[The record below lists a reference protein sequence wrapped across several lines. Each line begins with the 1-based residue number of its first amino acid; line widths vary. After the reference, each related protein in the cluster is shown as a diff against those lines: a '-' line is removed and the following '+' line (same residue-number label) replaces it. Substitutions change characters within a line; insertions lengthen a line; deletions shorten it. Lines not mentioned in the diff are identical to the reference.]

1 MQVAN
6 GDRSAQKRS
15 LRQKSTLSSDSGC
28 PIAREPSMRNLMV
41 PEDIV
46 DAIVTVRLPLR
57 EEAKPKQ
64 IKVQVA
70 A

>member
-1 MQVAN
+1 
-6 GDRSAQKRS
+6 